1 MEPRKKLTT
10 KANGLHRKRDRT
22 KETVTV
28 KVTTR
33 KVGNQDHFWPES
45 IDLLR
50 CQAALPETWSAQYI
64 GIELVRHDDE
74 TLCVRRYMYINR
86 HGIIV
91 DKCRSHGIS
100 FTPGDELGV
109 LEFAMV
115 VLTHLIKTLIAD
127 AGHPVNAEIEGLNII
142 KTVRSV
148 LLDFASLIADDNITF
163 HDSAVDEFA
172 HVLCKVAVGEAV
184 GGHVLQRIKA
194 NACYPKN
201 GIDKLENVADY
212 AELSAQS
219 T

>member
-1 MEPRKKLTT
+1 MEPRKKLTA

-22 KETVTV
+22 EETVTV

-33 KVGNQDHFWPES
+33 KVGNEDHFWPES

-50 CQAALPETWSAQYI
+50 CQVPLPETWSAQHI
-64 GIELVRHDDE
+64 GIEFVRHDDE

-100 FTPGDELGV
+100 LTPGDELSV

-115 VLTHLIKTLIAD
+115 VLTDLIETLIVD
-127 AGHPVNAEIEGLNII
+127 SGHRVNAEIEGLNII

-163 HDSAVDEFA
+163 HDSTVDKIA
-172 HVLCKVAVGEAV
+172 HVLCKVAVAEAV
-184 GGHVLQRIKA
+184 GEPVQPDTR
-194 NACYPKN
+194 YPKN
-201 GIDKLENVADY
+201 GIDKLDHISKY